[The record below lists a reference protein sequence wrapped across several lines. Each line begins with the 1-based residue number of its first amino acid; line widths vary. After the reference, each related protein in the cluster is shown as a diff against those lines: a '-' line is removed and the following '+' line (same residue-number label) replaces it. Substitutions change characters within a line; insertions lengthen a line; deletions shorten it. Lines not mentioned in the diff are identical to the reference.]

1 MAKITYED
9 KEFLNKNENIADK
22 NKVND
27 TDLNQI
33 KEVINQNDD
42 KIGNLSDLNT
52 ADKSSLVGAINEIQE
67 KSILT
72 AEMSTEQFTI
82 STNNT
87 TIPLKI
93 GNSIGTQMTL
103 ANDVIKF
110 SDEVKK
116 VKVSATINAQ
126 MPSAGNVYG
135 QLTVKDTNGN
145 NLALSANTS
154 NVDMYNFFEMNVTPK
169 IINVENVE
177 GIYLNAYLSRQG
189 TAHED
194 AYGNCYITVEVVE

>member
-9 KEFLNKNENIADK
+9 KEFLNKNENIANK

-27 TDLNQI
+27 TDLNEI
-33 KEVINQNDD
+33 KEVVNGNDD

-52 ADKSSLVGAINEIQE
+52 ADKSNLVNAINEI
-67 KSILT
+67 KTNNILT
-72 AEMSTEQFTI
+72 ANMSNEQFTI

-93 GNSIGTQMTL
+93 GNSIGTQITL
-103 ANDVIKF
+103 SSNIIKF
-110 SDEVKK
+110 SNNVKK
-116 VKVSATINAQ
+116 VKVSATINVQ

-135 QLTVKDTNGN
+135 QLTVKDTSGN

-154 NVDMYNFFEMNVTPK
+154 NVDIYNFFEMNVTPK

-194 AYGNCYITVEVVE
+194 EYGNCYVTVEVVE